1 MIEALRRL
9 EEDGRDMGIW
19 ALGTCSIRSTGQ
31 EHRFEGSGYFDMSKR
46 APDNLLPVSEIG
58 LA

>member
-1 MIEALRRL
+1 MIEALRQL

-19 ALGTCSIRSTGQ
+19 ALGSTRSTGQ

-46 APDNLLPVSEIG
+46 APDNLLRVSEIG

>member
-19 ALGTCSIRSTGQ
+19 ALGSIRSTGQ

-46 APDNLLPVSEIG
+46 APDNLLRVSEIG